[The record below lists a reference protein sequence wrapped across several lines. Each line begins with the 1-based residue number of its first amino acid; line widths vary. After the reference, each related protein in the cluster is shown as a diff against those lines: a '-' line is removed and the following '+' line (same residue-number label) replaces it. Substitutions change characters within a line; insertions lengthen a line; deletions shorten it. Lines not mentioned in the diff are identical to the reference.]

1 MCLFLFIISVDKLI
15 LCDKISLVSFDKLK
29 KDVGFMPLVIAPLNV
44 ELMILRILVDEK
56 DKKHFESLGIAVNQK
71 IMVLSN
77 TNGSVILKVKEGRL
91 ALDKNIATK
100 IVVTIA

>member
-1 MCLFLFIISVDKLI
+1 
-15 LCDKISLVSFDKLK
+15 
-29 KDVGFMPLVIAPLNV
+29 MPLVIAPQNV

-77 TNGSVILKVKEGRL
+77 TNGSVVLKVKEGRL
-91 ALDKNIATK
+91 ALDRNIATK

>member
-1 MCLFLFIISVDKLI
+1 
-15 LCDKISLVSFDKLK
+15 
-29 KDVGFMPLVIAPLNV
+29 MPLVIAPQNV
-44 ELMILRILVDEK
+44 ELMILRILVAEK

-91 ALDKNIATK
+91 ALDRNIATK
-100 IVVTIA
+100 IVVTVV

>member
-1 MCLFLFIISVDKLI
+1 
-15 LCDKISLVSFDKLK
+15 
-29 KDVGFMPLVIAPLNV
+29 MPLVIAPQNV
-44 ELMILRILVDEK
+44 ELMILRVLADEK

-91 ALDKNIATK
+91 ALDRNIATK
-100 IVVTIA
+100 IVVTVC

>member
-1 MCLFLFIISVDKLI
+1 
-15 LCDKISLVSFDKLK
+15 
-29 KDVGFMPLVIAPLNV
+29 MPLVIAPLNV

-91 ALDKNIATK
+91 ALDRNIATK